1 VVSSLFGLL
10 SVWLTLA
17 ALTCVGAR
25 RRGAGPAAA
34 LAAGVLFP
42 VTWVV
47 WYARDERPYRR
58 RHRLA

>member
-1 VVSSLFGLL
+1 VVGSLLGVLP
-10 SVWLTLA
+10 VWLTLA
-17 ALTCVGAR
+17 VLTCVGAR

-34 LAAGVLFP
+34 LAAGVAFP

-47 WYARDERPYRR
+47 WYARDERPFRR